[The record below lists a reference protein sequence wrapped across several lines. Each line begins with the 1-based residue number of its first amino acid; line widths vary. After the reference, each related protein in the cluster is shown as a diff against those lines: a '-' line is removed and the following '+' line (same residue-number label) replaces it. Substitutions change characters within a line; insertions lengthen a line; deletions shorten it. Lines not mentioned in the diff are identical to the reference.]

1 MPLLRPRV
9 VTSSDVGS
17 LSSKPPGIVGI
28 TAPSTMKE
36 DDYLT
41 RLVKYIPGEIVA
53 AYLCLAGGFAT
64 LNSPW
69 APWLS
74 VVWVGILVVL
84 TALWIPYATS
94 DEAQKIPSH
103 PFQTYSAIAAFLVW
117 AFALGGAWV
126 KLLPAEFQ
134 TVQPMIGS
142 MAVITATFVIPMIDG
157 SAGSK

>member
-9 VTSSDVGS
+9 VTRSDIDT
-17 LSSKPPGIVGI
+17 LPLKPPGIVGV
-28 TAPSTMKE
+28 TALPSLKE

-53 AYLCLAGGFAT
+53 AYLCLAGGFVT

-94 DEAQKIPSH
+94 DEGQRIPSH
-103 PFQTYSAIAAFLVW
+103 PFQTYSAVAAFLVW

-142 MAVITATFVIPMIDG
+142 MAVITATFAIPLIDG
-157 SAGSK
+157 SAGGK